1 MSELKYT
8 PKDFK
13 SDQEIRWCPG
23 CGDHGIINSV
33 QKAMAELGYP
43 KESWA
48 VISGIGCSSRFPYYM
63 NTYGFHTIH
72 GRAAAIAS
80 GAKNANRKLNILQ
93 ISGDAGIVCA
103 QNGKKYIVVILANR
117 PHNAPQGKDFIVKA
131 SSLIYKAI
139 VGG

>member
-8 PKDFK
+8 PKILKATRK
-13 SDQEIRWCPG
+13 SDGVRVAVITVLLIPCK
-23 CGDHGIINSV
+23 
-33 QKAMAELGYP
+33 KAMAELGYP

-93 ISGDAGIVCA
+93 ISGDGDALAIGGNHFDSCYPPEC
-103 QNGKKYIVVILANR
+103 GYYHFVV
-117 PHNAPQGKDFIVKA
+117 
-131 SSLIYKAI
+131 
-139 VGG
+139 